1 LVFIEKLISAVN
13 IFKEKGRTIFIYSL
27 VILMTASGF
36 LSSSPCYLYRGYD
49 NYLEVAEAHKDLNFL
64 YVYDNYFTHL
74 NSVPEMAIYNKTL
87 IINLNDEKQKGV
99 LSTDETIKSSDS
111 LVLSLKK
118 WTDTEEGLKEVM
130 KLTGF
135 KKAEVLLNQ
144 EDDTQ
149 SILYLLS
156 R

>member
-1 LVFIEKLISAVN
+1 
-13 IFKEKGRTIFIYSL
+13 
-27 VILMTASGF
+27 
-36 LSSSPCYLYRGYD
+36 
-49 NYLEVAEAHKDLNFL
+49 
-64 YVYDNYFTHL
+64 
-74 NSVPEMAIYNKTL
+74 MAIYNKTL

-135 KKAEVLLNQ
+135 KKAEVLLDQ

-156 R
+156 K